1 MSQPD
6 KDDDKPDGKWNHE
19 ETFQSWNKQ
28 PIVVGLDLDGDLG
41 ILDDKGYS
49 IGINWAELPRLIE
62 HLQKIQMTKEYRTA
76 PGVLSKELETYE
88 KKRSELLAEH
98 EGKYVVI
105 HDEEIAG
112 FWDTWGDALKVG
124 YKKFSLKSFLIKRI
138 ETVEQVHFI
147 PRDLET

>member
-1 MSQPD
+1 MA
-6 KDDDKPDGKWNHE
+6 KAHKPDGEWHHE

-28 PIVVGLDLDGDLG
+28 PVAVGLDLDGDLG

-62 HLQKIQMTKEYRTA
+62 HLQKIQKTKEYEMA
-76 PGVLSKELETYE
+76 SEVLSKELATYE
-88 KKRSELLAEH
+88 KRKSEFLAKH

-105 HDEEIAG
+105 HGEEIAG

-124 YKKFSLKSFLIKRI
+124 YEKFSLDNFLVRQILAVEEPIRI
-138 ETVEQVHFI
+138 
-147 PRDLET
+147 